1 MNQTEEKYGTF
12 SALGNTISQYVKL
25 LVEDTRLSLAEKLT
39 RLFSAIALSALL
51 TILCSVAMVFV
62 SIAIALGLS
71 ELMNPLWAFVI
82 VAAFYLVVL
91 VLLITCRNAL
101 IVNPIARFISR
112 LLLPAPKKE
121 STNDQSAS
129 IPQ

>member
-12 SALGNTISQYVKL
+12 SALSNTISRYVKL
-25 LVEDTRLSLAEKLT
+25 LIEDTRLSVTEKLT
-39 RLFSAIALSALL
+39 RMLSAIALSALL
-51 TILCSVAMVFV
+51 TIIGSVAMVFV

-71 ELMNPLWAFVI
+71 EVIAPLWAFII
-82 VAAFYLVVL
+82 VAAFYLVIL
-91 VLLITCRNAL
+91 VLLITCRSAL